1 MRTELF
7 KMDTYALWA
16 MGISAVTFI
25 GVGIYM
31 HILRKRA
38 EQSVP
43 APFTNP
49 HGKRKPKKK

>member
-1 MRTELF
+1 ME
-7 KMDTYALWA
+7 TYYLYV
-16 MGISAVTFI
+16 MGISAVIFI
-25 GVGIYM
+25 GVGIYLHM
-31 HILRKRA
+31 LRGKA